1 MTFEFNG
8 TRYQI
13 GDAELHCGDTFNVRV
28 AGRWLPVRIEMDASN
43 AWYLIGADIGEAYK
57 IPLLGFCVQ
66 ILFCAAS
73 GAHDVGE
80 PGNHGGHDNVSI
92 MVLSSYL

>member
-43 AWYLIGADIGEAYK
+43 AWYLIGADIGEAEGCEAR
-57 IPLLGFCVQ
+57 I
-66 ILFCAAS
+66 
-73 GAHDVGE
+73 
-80 PGNHGGHDNVSI
+80 
-92 MVLSSYL
+92 